1 MSPIIILCI
10 ILGYFGVL
18 IAISKL
24 VSKSDDDNAAFFSA
38 NKNAPWYLVA
48 FGMIGAS
55 LSGVT
60 FISIP
65 GKVATDQFSYF
76 QIVIGYILGYFIIA
90 TLLLPLYYKYN
101 LITIY
106 TYLENRFGKIT
117 RKTASAF
124 FIISRVVG
132 SNLRLMLVADV
143 LQILVFDALHI
154 PYFVTVTATLWLI
167 WVYTQQSGL
176 KTIVW
181 TDTLQTLFMLISL
194 GYCLTLLSQDLGVNI
209 SNISTYI
216 SNSDLSKTF
225 FFEDWRDAKYFWK
238 HFFSGAV
245 IALAMTGLDQDM
257 MQKNLSC
264 KSLKDA
270 QKNMLWFTITLVFVN
285 FVFLIVGLLLSDY
298 AVKHHVLASGDK
310 LFPIIANEYLGL
322 GVAAFFLIGLI
333 AAAFSSADSAL
344 TSLTTAVSIDIL
356 EIQKKYNI
364 EKQVEVRKQI
374 HRLFVW
380 ISIAVILFFKY
391 LIADSSVIDKVL
403 KYAGF
408 TYGPLLGLFAL
419 GLFSK
424 IQINDKATPY
434 VAIVAVVLSIVL
446 NLNSLA
452 WFGFSI
458 GFEIIIINALIM
470 LFGLRIAALS
480 IKKT

>member
-1 MSPIIILCI
+1 MSPTFILLMI
-10 ILGYFGVL
+10 VFYFGVL
-18 IAISKL
+18 IGISKW
-24 VSKSDDDNAAFFSA
+24 VSKSSDGNASFFSA

-65 GKVATDQFSYF
+65 GKVAVDQFSYF

-90 TLLLPLYYKYN
+90 TVLLPLYYKYN

-106 TYLENRFGKIT
+106 TYLEDRFGVIT

-143 LQILVFDALHI
+143 LQILVFDALNI

-167 WVYTQQSGL
+167 WFYTQQSGL
-176 KTIVW
+176 KTIIW

-209 SNISTYI
+209 TNLSTYI
-216 SNSDLSKTF
+216 SESNLSQTF
-225 FFEDWRDAKYFWK
+225 YFEDWRDSKYFWK
-238 HFFSGAV
+238 YFFSGAI

-264 KSLKDA
+264 SSLKDA
-270 QKNMLWFTITLVFVN
+270 QKNMFWFTITLVIVN
-285 FVFLIVGLLLSDY
+285 FIFLILGLMLTDY
-298 AVKHHVLASGDK
+298 AMKYGISATGDQ
-310 LFPIIANEYLGL
+310 LFPVIANEYLGV
-322 GVAAFFLIGLI
+322 GVAAFFIIGLI

-344 TSLTTAVSIDIL
+344 TSLTTALSIDLI
-356 EIQKKYNI
+356 EIQKKYSPEMQI
-364 EKQVEVRKQI
+364 QVRRKI

-380 ISIAVILFFKY
+380 ISIVIILMFKY

-419 GLFSK
+419 GLFTK
-424 IQINDKATPY
+424 IKINDKSTPY
-434 VAIVAVVLSIVL
+434 VAIAAVTLSIIL
-446 NLNSLA
+446 NLKSVD
-452 WFGFSI
+452 WFGFGI
-458 GFEIIIINALIM
+458 GFEIIIINALLM
-470 LFGLRIAALS
+470 LLGLRLAANA
-480 IKKT
+480 K